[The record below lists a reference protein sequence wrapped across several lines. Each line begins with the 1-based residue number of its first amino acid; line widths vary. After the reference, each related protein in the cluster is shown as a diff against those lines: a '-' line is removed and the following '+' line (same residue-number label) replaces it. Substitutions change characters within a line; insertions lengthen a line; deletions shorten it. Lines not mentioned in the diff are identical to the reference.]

1 MESTTFLY
9 LLLQLT
15 LILSHPQS
23 LQMLRARIVPQE
35 DRFSCVVQMDATTLK
50 SVYQQRVKNYITTL
64 ILPLIETGFHPD
76 LLPHLILFRHPT
88 LFRVTYL
95 LAFLWECV

>member
-23 LQMLRARIVPQE
+23 LQILRSRLVAQE

-50 SVYQQRVKNYITTL
+50 SVYQQRVNLLNYITNL

-76 LLPHLILFRHPT
+76 LLPHLILFRPLIET
-88 LFRVTYL
+88 SF
-95 LAFLWECV
+95 